1 MRPIIRGMEA
11 IRGESLKAA
20 LDLDEVS
27 PKAPRERLAEA
38 TVQLADFRR
47 RQGRL
52 SEARRLLNQAS
63 EHPASRQVEAALALD
78 RGDAPA
84 AAELAHRL
92 LHGVADQGERAA
104 GLKVLALAA
113 AASDDMTT
121 AQRAAAE
128 LREIADAAETDQL
141 TASAAIVEGVI
152 AFRCADFEGAR
163 ASLGLAVERA
173 LTAGDVYETAQARL
187 RLSRTLTA
195 VGETAAAEEEALA
208 AIKLFGS
215 VAARLGVR
223 ESWAALAAA
232 RGDPSGRSPLA
243 VLNEPLHDFP
253 LSAREIEVLKLV
265 GEGLSNPQIAKRLV
279 LSPHTVHRHVANVMS
294 KLMVAS
300 RTAAVGLA
308 ARRGLL

>member
-1 MRPIIRGMEA
+1 MRSINGGMEA
-11 IRGESLKAA
+11 IRGESLEPA
-20 LDLDEVS
+20 LDPGAAA
-27 PKAPRERLAEA
+27 PKSPRERLAEA
-38 TVQLADFRR
+38 TIQLADFRR

-78 RGDAPA
+78 RGDPAA
-84 AAELAHRL
+84 AAELAERL
-92 LHGVADQGERAA
+92 LHGVTDQDERAA

-113 AASDDMTT
+113 GARDDVTT
-121 AQRAAAE
+121 AQRAADE
-128 LREIADAAETDQL
+128 LRQIADDAGTDHL
-141 TASAAIVEGVI
+141 IASAAVVEGVI
-152 AFRCADFEGAR
+152 AFRSGELHGAR
-163 ASLGLAVERA
+163 ARLGDAVDRA
-173 LTAGDVYETAQARL
+173 LAAGDVYETAQARL
-187 RLSRTLTA
+187 WLSRTLTA
-195 VGETAAAEEEALA
+195 SDEVAAAEEEALA
-208 AIKLFGS
+208 AVKLFGS

-265 GEGLSNPQIAKRLV
+265 GDGLSNPQIAKRLV
-279 LSPHTVHRHVANVMS
+279 LSPHTVHRHVANIMS
-294 KLMVAS
+294 KLMVTS
-300 RTAAVGLA
+300 RTAAVGQA